1 MKKKRQAISE
11 IISLLRPGRVGF
23 FVFLFSAFCLV
34 FSIMASGCAKCML
47 MRSEYYD
54 MTGQVFAPKAA
65 DAEIP
70 IYEAGRQIDCPYTEI
85 GVVKVV
91 AQPKTGRQEIEEE
104 LRKRARLAGA
114 DALIDMNFQE
124 DKENKAWF
132 CGRLMSTRH
141 NAAAAARAI
150 IFTDGDSHGTT
161 TP

>member
-1 MKKKRQAISE
+1 MNSEKRKGSGIVLSFR
-11 IISLLRPGRVGF
+11 SFGS
-23 FVFLFSAFCLV
+23 FVFLFSALGFL
-34 FSIMASGCAKCML
+34 FSAMNGCAKCML

-70 IYEAGRQIDCPYTEI
+70 IYEAGQPIDRPYTEI

-91 AQPKTGRQEIEEE
+91 AQPKTGRQEIDEE

-141 NAAAAARAI
+141 NAAAAARAV
-150 IFTDGDSHGTT
+150 IFTDADSHGTT
-161 TP
+161 AP